1 MGDVGNRSF
10 IIIKMNRKGWKK
22 AAVAA
27 AGVGACCYAVLYYT
41 GKRKKK
47 TGEGRAEPR
56 GYERYAKGIMD
67 KVLSFAGLVVMAPLY
82 GCIALAVFLD
92 DPGPVDFT
100 QERAGKDKKLF
111 KLHKFRSM
119 KMSAPHDV
127 PTHRLE
133 DPERYITR
141 VGKYLRKYSL
151 DELPQIWDIFVGNMS
166 IIGPRPALWNQED
179 LIGERDKYGANDVKP
194 GLTGWAQINGRDE
207 LEIEEKAKLDGEYV
221 AHLRQG
227 GMKALLFDMKCFFG
241 TFFSVLGSRGV
252 VEGGTGE
259 LSREK
264 TVKAGSDSG
273 RHVENS
279 CIMGCSGKKA
289 EEAGVIDRKD
299 ASFEEYGFLKHFDID
314 LSEKNQKK
322 VLITG
327 AGSYIGES
335 FERWAKGHYPA
346 NVTIDTLDMLGEG
359 WRDKDFSPYDTVFHV
374 AGIAHADVGKVSE
387 EEKKKY
393 YAVNTDL
400 AIETAG
406 KAKAEGVRQF
416 ILMSSMII
424 YGDSAPDGKEK
435 VIGGDTLPAPANFYG
450 DSKWQADKGVRA
462 LADGRFRVAVLRP
475 PMIYGEGSKGN
486 YPVLVKLAKRLP
498 VFPDVENRR
507 SMLYIDNLCEFL
519 CKLVLSG
526 EGGIYFP
533 QNREYTKTSEM
544 VREIAEASGKKIWV
558 TKLLN
563 PAVWIGRHIPG
574 KISGL
579 VDKAF
584 GSCAYSQELSR
595 YAGLD
600 YQTVSLKNSIK
611 AKKEGADAGKNFN
624 GTGSEGTKGRPV
636 HILVVSQY
644 FYPETFRINDMAAE
658 WVKRGYQV
666 TVLTGIPNY
675 PMGRFYDG
683 YGYRSR
689 RRERWNG
696 VDIIRIPLVA
706 RGSSRNR
713 LVNSLGITA
722 NYLSFVVSG
731 WIWKTINDINADI
744 VFTFEV
750 SPMTQALVG
759 VWYAKKYQ
767 IPHFLYV
774 QDLWPENV
782 KIVGGIKNE
791 VVINLID
798 HMVDYIYRNT
808 DQIFTT
814 SKAFIEAIID
824 RKVSEE
830 KVHYWPQYAEE
841 FYRPLDGGE
850 ARRTAGEDSPVWL
863 IPEDGSFKIA
873 FTGNIG
879 MAQGLDILPKVAM
892 RLKNCHTE
900 RTVRFVIVGDGRYQ
914 EIFEEEIRK
923 HDVTDSFIMIPRQNP
938 EEIPKILACCNAA
951 FLSFGEEGLWDKTIP
966 AKLQSYMAC
975 EMPIIAVA
983 RGETEKVMQEAGC
996 GICVPKRDVM
1006 ELVLSIQN
1014 LVNLPL
1020 NEQKRIGKNGRAYCE
1035 KYFNKVNA
1043 MGKMDGFIKKA
1054 AAGILG
1060 QGKKNHGI

>member
-1 MGDVGNRSF
+1 MCLSRDTEVCRHGGAYPVGDVGNRSF

-27 AGVGACCYAVLYYT
+27 AGVGACCCAVLYYT

-47 TGEGRAEPR
+47 TEEGGAAPR

-92 DPGPVDFT
+92 DPGPVVFT

-279 CIMGCSGKKA
+279 CIMGCSEKKT
-289 EEAGVIDRKD
+289 EGAGVIDRKD
-299 ASFEEYGFLKHFDID
+299 AGFEEYGFLKHFDID

-322 VLITG
+322 VLVTG

-346 NVTIDTLDMLGEG
+346 NVTIDTLDMQDSS
-359 WRDKDFSPYDTVFHV
+359 WREKDFSPYDTVFHV

-424 YGDSAPDGKEK
+424 YGDSAPYGKEK

-486 YPVLVKLAKRLP
+486 YPMLVKLAKRLP

-544 VREIAEASGKKIWV
+544 VREIAGASGKKIWV
-558 TKLLN
+558 TKLFN

-574 KISGL
+574 KVSGL

-584 GSCAYSQELSR
+584 GNLVYNRNLSR
-595 YAGLD
+595 YVGLEYLERED
-600 YQTVSLKNSIK
+600 VKSEQDTEKKDLNPLVTIITTTYNSEKTLSQTIESVLTQTYPELEYIIVDGLSSDRTIEIARSYEKHFLKKGFMYHIVSERDSGMYDAINKGISMAKGEIIGNINSDDWYESDAVEKTVDFFRKTNCDFMYADLRMVKRDGKSYIKHSGKGNVVSSRDWNHPTQFVRKSVYEHERYKCESIHDDFDLLLRVK
-611 AKKEGADAGKNFN
+611 AKNYK
-624 GTGSEGTKGRPV
+624 
-636 HILVVSQY
+636 I
-644 FYPETFRINDMAAE
+644 
-658 WVKRGYQV
+658 
-666 TVLTGIPNY
+666 GIMN
-675 PMGRFYDG
+675 
-683 YGYRSR
+683 
-689 RRERWNG
+689 E
-696 VDIIRIPLVA
+696 V
-706 RGSSRNR
+706 
-713 LVNSLGITA
+713 TA
-722 NYLSFVVSG
+722 NFRMDGMSHERSLQKAFQRGKARYR
-731 WIWKTINDINADI
+731 
-744 VFTFEV
+744 
-750 SPMTQALVG
+750 
-759 VWYAKKYQ
+759 
-767 IPHFLYV
+767 
-774 QDLWPENV
+774 
-782 KIVGGIKNE
+782 
-791 VVINLID
+791 
-798 HMVDYIYRNT
+798 IYRNN
-808 DQIFTT
+808 
-814 SKAFIEAIID
+814 
-824 RKVSEE
+824 
-830 KVHYWPQYAEE
+830 HYSRLY
-841 FYRPLDGGE
+841 
-850 ARRTAGEDSPVWL
+850 WL
-863 IPEDGSFKIA
+863 E
-873 FTGNIG
+873 
-879 MAQGLDILPKVAM
+879 
-892 RLKNCHTE
+892 C
-900 RTVRFVIVGDGRYQ
+900 
-914 EIFEEEIRK
+914 
-923 HDVTDSFIMIPRQNP
+923 
-938 EEIPKILACCNAA
+938 
-951 FLSFGEEGLWDKTIP
+951 FL
-966 AKLQSYMAC
+966 
-975 EMPIIAVA
+975 V
-983 RGETEKVMQEAGC
+983 EAG
-996 GICVPKRDVM
+996 
-1006 ELVLSIQN
+1006 
-1014 LVNLPL
+1014 
-1020 NEQKRIGKNGRAYCE
+1020 
-1035 KYFNKVNA
+1035 KYVF
-1043 MGKMDGFIKKA
+1043 G
-1054 AAGILG
+1054 
-1060 QGKKNHGI
+1060 